1 MGLMNIRLPPL
12 SINRGGRFIE
22 STSKMA
28 VGRNGM
34 HREWRKRGKGAFG
47 LYDKQTS
54 SSPSSRLMTKTAHF
68 LSCESHAN
76 HRGLYQLLLVFGFQR
91 RGTAHLAELVGTAC
105 VCVGVLLDSDGQAAR
120 KGDQSPHGRDGHA
133 PFFLRSKVQIQ
144 RNNDLYA
151 Y

>member
-12 SINRGGRFIE
+12 SINCGGRFIE

-68 LSCESHAN
+68 LSLRAPRKSSRIIPIAFSFWISAEGHSASLRARSPYEPEAVSHALACQAVVAQ
-76 HRGLYQLLLVFGFQR
+76 RGGWR
-91 RGTAHLAELVGTAC
+91 RLCIPETARRA
-105 VCVGVLLDSDGQAAR
+105 
-120 KGDQSPHGRDGHA
+120 
-133 PFFLRSKVQIQ
+133 
-144 RNNDLYA
+144 
-151 Y
+151 

>member
-1 MGLMNIRLPPL
+1 MNIRLPPV

-91 RGTAHLAELVGTAC
+91 RGTARLAC
-105 VCVGVLLDSDGQAAR
+105 VLRFCSLIPMGRLLEKATSVHTAETAMPPSFCAA
-120 KGDQSPHGRDGHA
+120 KSNFKEPMPSMHTN
-133 PFFLRSKVQIQ
+133 SK
-144 RNNDLYA
+144 NW
-151 Y
+151 